1 VTAEQRAAL
10 REIVWVDPERMGGI
24 PCFTGT
30 RVPILVL
37 IDHIEG
43 NVPLEEFLDDFPT
56 VSREQAIA
64 FLEFAKDR
72 VLECL
77 PESVS
82 C

>member
-10 REIVWVDPERMGGI
+10 REIVWVDPERMSGT

-30 RVPILVL
+30 RVPIQAL

-43 NVPLEEFLDDFPT
+43 NDTLDDFLEGFPSVT
-56 VSREQAIA
+56 REQAVKFIE
-64 FLEFAKDR
+64 LAKDHL
-72 VLECL
+72 LECVTD
-77 PESVS
+77 SVS